1 MGRDVRR
8 FRDAYGQR
16 AVLVPNSHDNGW
28 KLTLFNKQ
36 GMRPYTRACRSFASA
51 KQVLAANGYS
61 WTEV

>member
-28 KLTLFNKQ
+28 KLTLFKKD
-36 GMRPYTRACRSFASA
+36 MYPYTRACRSFASA
-51 KQVLAANGYS
+51 KQVLAANWYS